1 MIRIRYSDNSVKE
14 YQTEALA
21 KIMVLDTLL
30 STAGRIIPLEAIEVM
45 GTTISGVTVERDLKI
60 KLGIIEFDWDR

>member
-45 GTTISGVTVERDLKI
+45 GTTIGGVTVERDLKI
-60 KLGIIEFDWDR
+60 KLGVIEFDWDR